1 MYRPFV
7 LGAIRFGSASDRP
20 SAIPSDAFAILLGDV
35 LQHIELVLLITCTD
49 KEQGVLDSA
58 LF

>member
-7 LGAIRFGSASDRP
+7 LGALRFGSASDRP
-20 SAIPSDAFAILLGDV
+20 SAIPSDAFAVLLGNV
-35 LQHIELVLLITCTD
+35 LQHVELVLLITRTD
-49 KEQGVLDSA
+49 KEQGMLDSV